1 MDVSCSIPITKKYV
15 QVFDNA
21 LDGTTGKDVAKM
33 LWLRSPSSEVWLER
47 RTEYSRSLALM
58 SMVGYVLGLGDRH
71 PSNLMLDRL
80 SGKIVHI
87 DFGDC
92 FDVAVLREKFP
103 ERVPFR
109 LTRMLVNAMEVSGV
123 EGTYR
128 GVCESVLRI
137 LRSNSDSVMT
147 MLEAFVHD
155 PLINWG
161 GMTKKTEGEEEGG
174 EEGGGEEI
182 EGKGGKEGT
191 GKVDPG
197 NDGGGESN
205 SSTRGKREEETLAL
219 KRSMENAMEEERIK
233 DLKRRGG
240 ISHHKRRLLPGERR
254 RGVGD
259 EMREKVGAEMR
270 EEGEE
275 GEEVEEMQKETLNER
290 AVSVLARVQEKL
302 TGRDQIAYRIGA
314 KKILTGTT
322 AGSDIPQRDS
332 NGNLLSNQ
340 STSGGGA
347 GGDAGGGSHQGQ
359 DQDVEDGDSSSN
371 NEGMSSTL
379 LEEPMAIAEQV
390 DKLII
395 EAQSHEN
402 LSQLFIGWCPF
413 W

>member
-1 MDVSCSIPITKKYV
+1 
-15 QVFDNA
+15 
-21 LDGTTGKDVAKM
+21 
-33 LWLRSPSSEVWLER
+33 
-47 RTEYSRSLALM
+47 
-58 SMVGYVLGLGDRH
+58 
-71 PSNLMLDRL
+71 MLDRL

-174 EEGGGEEI
+174 EEEGGDEI
-182 EGKGGKEGT
+182 EGKGGKGGK
-191 GKVDPG
+191 GKVDQG
-197 NDGGGESN
+197 KDGGGESN
-205 SSTRGKREEETLAL
+205 SSTRGKREEETMAL

-259 EMREKVGAEMR
+259 EMGEEVGEEMR
-270 EEGEE
+270 EE

-302 TGRDQIAYRIGA
+302 TGRDQIAYRIGS

-322 AGSDIPQRDS
+322 AGSE
-332 NGNLLSNQ
+332 Q
-340 STSGGGA
+340 STSGAGA
-347 GGDAGGGSHQGQ
+347 GATGGDAGGSHQGQ

-402 LSQLFIGWCPF
+402 LSQLYIGWCPF

>member
-1 MDVSCSIPITKKYV
+1 MNVSCSIPITKKYV

-92 FDVAVLREKFP
+92 FDVTVLREKFP

-161 GMTKKTEGEEEGG
+161 GMTKNTEGEEEGG

-182 EGKGGKEGT
+182 EGKGGKGGNGGKEGT

-205 SSTRGKREEETLAL
+205 LSTRGKREEETLAL

-322 AGSDIPQRDS
+322 AGSD
-332 NGNLLSNQ
+332 Q
-340 STSGGGA
+340 STSGGSA